1 MRTPRLFLGIFVLA
15 LLMPL
20 LLLACGGSDEL
31 ADGPSSEPT
40 TTKPTDLPDPD
51 RATDEPKGMSSSG
64 QTTPETTTPSAEPSP
79 KPRATARPP
88 LAETSLE
95 TDREALVALYNATNG
110 ENWNRNANWL
120 SDAPLWEWDGV
131 TISDY
136 GRVSQLY
143 FNARNLSGEIPAEL
157 GNLSGLTYL
166 VLSNNDLSGEI
177 PPELGSLS
185 NLGYLELNGNKLSG
199 EIPPELGSLSDLEYL
214 DLTGNELSG
223 CVPSGL
229 KGQLRPFGRDG
240 LPYCSQR
247 ATEAPPAATGSA
259 QTDREALVAFYN
271 ATNGENWYNRHKWL
285 SDAPLGEWYGVGTND
300 DGRVTSLNLGTN
312 YLSGEIPPE
321 LGSLSN
327 LIALDLGG
335 NDLSGEIPPEL
346 GSLANLRTLEL
357 DENAL
362 SGEIPPELGNLSNLT
377 KLYLN
382 NNALSGEIPAEL
394 GSLSNLEILELYGN
408 DLSGCVPSSLED
420 QLDRSDSFSL
430 GGLPFC

>member
-1 MRTPRLFLGIFVLA
+1 MRSPRLFLGIFALA

-20 LLLACGGSDEL
+20 LLLACGGSDEPT
-31 ADGPSSEPT
+31 DEPSSERAT
-40 TTKPTDLPDPD
+40 AAPTDLPDSERD
-51 RATDEPKGMSSSG
+51 TDEPKGMSSSG

-157 GNLSGLTYL
+157 GNLSGLYYL

-177 PPELGSLS
+177 PPELGNLS
-185 NLGYLELNGNKLSG
+185 NLSHLELNGNKLSG

-223 CVPSGL
+223 CVPSSL
-229 KGQLRPFGRDG
+229 KGQLRPFGLDG
-240 LPYCSQR
+240 LPYCPPR

-271 ATNGENWYNRHKWL
+271 ATNGENWYNSYNWL
-285 SDAPLGEWYGVGTND
+285 SDAPLGEWYGVSTND
-300 DGRVTSLNLGTN
+300 DGRVTALG
-312 YLSGEIPPE
+312 
-321 LGSLSN
+321 LG
-327 LIALDLGG
+327 D
-335 NDLSGEIPPEL
+335 ND
-346 GSLANLRTLEL
+346 
-357 DENAL
+357 
-362 SGEIPPELGNLSNLT
+362 
-377 KLYLN
+377 
-382 NNALSGEIPAEL
+382 LSGEIPAEL
-394 GSLSNLEILELYGN
+394 GSLSNLRDLRLNDNDLSGEIPAELGSLSNLTYLHLESNDLSGEIPAELGSLSNLTDLLLNDNYLSGEIPAELGNLSNLEFLYLSGN

-420 QLDRSDSFSL
+420 QVGSDLRDLSF
-430 GGLPFC
+430 C